1 MKKLFKSILCIT
13 LASLML
19 LSLIPSAFAA
29 NISKDY
35 ADNYMPGTV
44 LVGVKKDA
52 PTLQEIIPEFE
63 IVRTECAQMDPVY
76 ISYINSPNSDVT
88 YVKLVLAEQTK
99 EVVFKAIEAL
109 KQSEYIT
116 VAEPFYC
123 VYQTYAEGRVIVSL
137 DNGTSLDSVVTEDL
151 NITDYRLLTP
161 GSDLK
166 IYLLYLEEQ
175 TKEIVWEAMQILNG
189 RKGVKCA
196 EPDYY
201 MELAVVPQYKEGDAD
216 EDGKLSVLDA
226 TMVQRYLADS
236 TVAINMVNSDILC
249 DGKITILDATAIQRK
264 IANIQYT

>member
-1 MKKLFKSILCIT
+1 MKKLFKGILCIT
-13 LASLML
+13 LVSLML

-29 NISKDY
+29 SISKDY

-52 PTLQEIIPEFE
+52 PALQEIIPEYE
-63 IVRTECAQMDPVY
+63 VVRTEHAKMDPVY
-76 ISYINSPNSDVT
+76 ISYVNSGNSDVT

-99 EVVFKAIEAL
+99 EVVFKAIDAL
-109 KQSEYIT
+109 KQSEYVTI
-116 VAEPFYC
+116 AEPFYC
-123 VYQTYAEGRVIVSL
+123 VYQKYAEGRVIVSL
-137 DNGTSLDSVVTEDL
+137 DNGTSLGSVTEGL
-151 NITDYRLLTP
+151 NITDTRLLTP

-201 MELAVVPQYKEGDAD
+201 MELAVVPVYKEGDAD
-216 EDGKLSVLDA
+216 DDGKLSVLDA
-226 TMVQRYLADS
+226 TMVQRYLTDS
-236 TVAINMVNSDILC
+236 KVAINMVNSDIYC
-249 DGKITILDATAIQRK
+249 DGKVTVLDATAIQRK
-264 IANIQYT
+264 VAGY